1 MPGHRYGLTYSIYF
15 HKISLMLTSD
25 RCLKTLIFALFC
37 STAWISC
44 QKDPISTVDC
54 TGVTPTYS
62 SDIKPILDTNCATS
76 GCHNSGSKQAGIDL
90 SNYPGAKNISS
101 QDRFLGAI
109 RHTKGFVPMPQNSS
123 KLNVE
128 KIELIDCWV
137 QNGAVE

>member
-1 MPGHRYGLTYSIYF
+1 
-15 HKISLMLTSD
+15 MLSSD
-25 RCLKTLIFALFC
+25 RCLKALISTLFC
-37 STAWISC
+37 SVVLISC

-62 SDIKPILDTNCATS
+62 VDIKSILDINCATS

-90 SNYPGAKNISS
+90 STYSGAKNASL

-109 RHTKGFVPMPQNSS
+109 QHKKGYSPMPQNSA
-123 KLNVE
+123 KLSGD
-128 KIELIDCWV
+128 KIDLITCWV